1 MVVEDVLELLV
12 PVEELEKIL
21 VNHGEE
27 EFEEGL
33 KAKKTVITM
42 KAETKP

>member
-1 MVVEDVLELLV
+1 MVDEDVLELLV
-12 PVEELEKIL
+12 PVEGLEKIL

-33 KAKKTVITM
+33 KARKTVKAM
-42 KAETKP
+42 KAEMKP